1 MNIMRE
7 LVTLGNLGAGA
18 NGFSLII
25 SLISLL
31 LAFVLGQ
38 MAAWSYIYTHQGLSY
53 SRAFVQSI
61 VLLTMI
67 VCMAMM
73 VIGSNIVIAFGLI
86 GALSVIRFRNIL
98 KDTRDT
104 AFIFFALIMGMAT
117 GTGNYHLAVLG
128 SITFCSVLLYL
139 HWTGFGSRHTSDGFL
154 RFQTKVGETGLR
166 PINDLLNRYCRSSQ
180 LISQRFQESGG
191 GEIAFRLV
199 MRDPSR
205 GDEMVDELQSLDGIS
220 NITFVLHEDQAE
232 V

>member
-7 LVTLGNLGAGA
+7 LVTIGQVGIGA
-18 NGFSLII
+18 NGFNLTI

-38 MAAWSYIYTHQGLSY
+38 MAAWAYIYTHQGLSY
-53 SRAFVQSI
+53 SRAFVQSV

-117 GTGNYHLAVLG
+117 GTGNYRLAVLG
-128 SITFCSVLLYL
+128 GITFCSVLLYL

-154 RFQTKVGETGLR
+154 RFQTQVGETGLR
-166 PINDLLNRYCRSSQ
+166 PVNALLQRYCRSTQ
-180 LISQRFQESGG
+180 LISQRFQESGV
-191 GEIAFRLV
+191 GEIAFRLA

-205 GDEMVDELQSLDGIS
+205 GDEMVDELQSLEGIS